1 VAEGIFEQSFSATC
15 RLAAVHA
22 ATIARL
28 YQLPSD
34 SRQDLEQE
42 ALLELWRKHPAYDPR
57 RGSWRTFSERVVANR
72 LTSLMR
78 RLGPERSGHL
88 RQESIAN
95 LHGLEAPN
103 DNHDLRA
110 DVLRILARVS
120 AFDRGVALN
129 LVDHSA
135 VETSQRLR
143 VSRATVYRAIQR
155 LRVAF
160 MTAGLVTV
168 RDCHGCEVC

>member
-1 VAEGIFEQSFSATC
+1 MAEGIFEQSFSATC

-42 ALLELWRKHPAYDPR
+42 ALLELWRKRPAYDPR

-72 LTSLMR
+72 MTSLVR
-78 RLGPERSGHL
+78 RLGSGKSGHF
-88 RQESIAN
+88 REEPIAN
-95 LHGLEAPN
+95 LHGLAAPT
-103 DNHDLRA
+103 DHADLRT
-110 DVLRILARVS
+110 DVLRILARAS
-120 AFDRGVALN
+120 TFDRNVALN

-135 VETSQRLR
+135 IETSQRLR
-143 VSRATVYRAIQR
+143 VSRATVYRAIGR
-155 LRVAF
+155 LRDAF
-160 MTAGLVTV
+160 TTAGLTSG
-168 RDCHGCEVC
+168 RDCRRREVC